1 LAIRIAARR
10 QRELMVVIA
19 LQEYVDWID
28 EDDLGLKGVTLTV
41 PAKSAFNLILCNL
54 ATEPLLFPFFL

>member
-1 LAIRIAARR
+1 
-10 QRELMVVIA
+10 MVVIA